1 MVPPSPHELSIEH
14 SSISTH
20 WSPSTTYPLIR
31 SRLND
36 IITNYITMLTLDIIK
51 NKLDLCPELHVLK
64 QSYEP
69 SLLKQSFQGMVNPS
83 ESGFSHGLF
92 S

>member
-1 MVPPSPHELSIEH
+1 
-14 SSISTH
+14 
-20 WSPSTTYPLIR
+20 
-31 SRLND
+31 
-36 IITNYITMLTLDIIK
+36 MLTLDIIK